1 MLQADA
7 VDPRLL
13 ELLKFAM
20 AQPELNGLRLA
31 GGTALAL
38 RLGHRLS
45 VDVDLFGTID
55 FTTVD
60 VADVLGRYGRAEL
73 IQRSRNIE
81 IYTVDGIKT
90 DLVNYRYEWLR
101 PTLDVDNMRMAALED
116 IAAMKLNAVSGRG
129 SRKDFIDIYAMLK
142 NYSIKEM
149 MGFYSEKY
157 YDGSVFQVR
166 KSLTYFHDADQEAM
180 PQMLWPL
187 RWDEIKTGILTAL
200 D

>member
-1 MLQADA
+1 MLQANA
-7 VDPRLL
+7 VDPRLS

-81 IYTVDGIKT
+81 IYAVDGIKT
-90 DLVNYRYEWLR
+90 EIVNYRWEWLR
-101 PTLDVDNMRMAALED
+101 PTLDVDNIRMAASED

-129 SRKDFIDIYAMLK
+129 SRKVFIDIYAMLK
-142 NYSIKEM
+142 NY
-149 MGFYSEKY
+149 GA
-157 YDGSVFQVR
+157 GPLVFTS
-166 KSLTYFHDADQEAM
+166 KFEFHDQSVNDQTDFM
-180 PQMLWPL
+180 
-187 RWDEIKTGILTAL
+187 
-200 D
+200 